1 MRASRKGC
9 ALGQFERIFD
19 SSTEHFRTAIL
30 ATAGPASAS
39 EERLAELIAAGARI
53 FRLNFSHGEPAD
65 HERTL
70 AVIRAV
76 SERVGTPVGVLGDLP
91 GPKIR
96 LGEVPGEGI
105 VLAEGESVSICGEL
119 VPARPAQGKEPAQLG
134 STWPGIVDCVEP
146 GQRVLIDDG
155 LVRLRAVEAR
165 DAALRCEVI
174 TGGRVSSHKG
184 VNLPDSD
191 LSIEMPTEND
201 RRFASWAVDHG
212 LDWIA
217 MSFVRNANDVR
228 ALDAHLRTSSG
239 SSERPI
245 PIVAKIEVPGAVDH
259 AAAIVAE
266 VDALMV
272 ARGDLGVEMDIALV
286 PAIQK
291 HLLAVARDAGI
302 PCIVATQMLQSMIE
316 APTPTRAE
324 ASDVAT
330 AIFDGAD
337 GVMLSGETAVGQYP
351 VESVSTM
358 ARINRATETAM
369 RRMRVTSG
377 RDLEATQAAVLGP
390 GRSLVRGIWSTARA
404 VEARCVVVPSS
415 TGQYARMISRND
427 FLLPVLALASDPRV
441 IRRMLLYRGVTPVQS
456 DDIPVGDALV
466 QRADREVQER
476 GWATAG
482 EYILVVA
489 GEIWRGDHAGAGIL
503 VHRVGADGA
512 GN

>member
-1 MRASRKGC
+1 MDFSRKGC

-19 SSTEHFRTAIL
+19 SSSEHFRTAIL

-39 EERLAELIAAGARI
+39 EERLAELIEAGAQI
-53 FRLNFSHGEPAD
+53 FRLNFSHGEPSD

-70 AVIRAV
+70 AAIRAV
-76 SERVGTPVGVLGDLP
+76 SNRLGVPVGVLGDLP

-96 LGEVPGEGI
+96 LGEVPGDGI
-105 VLAEGESVSICGEL
+105 RLAEGEPVAICREL
-119 VPARPAQGKEPAQLG
+119 VPARPAESGEAARFG
-134 STWPGIVDCVEP
+134 STWPGIVECVNP

-155 LVRLRAVEAR
+155 AVRLQAVGKR
-165 DAALRCEVI
+165 DDALLCEVT

-184 VNLPDSD
+184 VNLPDSE

-201 RRFASWAVDHG
+201 RKFASWAVEHE

-217 MSFVRNANDVR
+217 MSFVRNADDVR
-228 ALDAHLRTSSG
+228 ALDAHLRASSH
-239 SSERPI
+239 SAERPI
-245 PIVAKIEVPGAVDH
+245 QIVAKIEVPGAVDH
-259 AAAIVAE
+259 AAAIVEE

-302 PCIVATQMLQSMIE
+302 PCIVATQMLQSMIA

-351 VESVSTM
+351 AESVATM

-377 RDLEATQAAVLGP
+377 RDLEATHAAAPGP
-390 GRSLVRGIWSTARA
+390 GRSLVHGIWSAARSA
-404 VEARCVVVPSS
+404 KARCVVVPSS
-415 TGQYARMISRND
+415 TGHYARMISRND
-427 FLLPVLALASDPRV
+427 FLLPVLALAADPRT

-456 DDIPVGDALV
+456 DEIPTGEALV
-466 QRADREVQER
+466 QRADREVQAR
-476 GWATAG
+476 GWAG
-482 EYILVVA
+482 PGDCILVVA
-489 GEIWRGDHAGAGIL
+489 GDVWRGDEAGAGIL
-503 VHRVGADGA
+503 VHRVGERRTGA
-512 GN
+512 